1 LINSVARRYI
11 KVPIVGSMDPFST
24 ATAAVGVISLCEK
37 VISQCRI
44 VLRGGKSIEA
54 ELNALIDELENLRS
68 LMTSI
73 HESCTASEFKL
84 SSRGEKR
91 AERVHELMRPA
102 IKHYE
107 ELVKRLHIIVFK
119 ISGADHDT
127 HPPTEQI
134 SESRIDV
141 QASGRFDRIVK
152 AWRKEEQRG
161 EMADVRLRIVQHQNI
176 IQVQLTALGLIYS
189 QDTLS
194 NISRVAEDVQTCL
207 NLHNQVTAV
216 LSNPF
221 TRDFYAENPVPED
234 ILNSVKTNIHFYIPS
249 SVVTFFKGRQGLL
262 EELKTEFTKPT
273 GTVQKRFVIYGLP
286 GSGKTQFCCKFAQ
299 DLRALFWGIFFIDA
313 SSRAYAESSLCD
325 IAVLA
330 GGNVAPTKEA
340 AKHFLANVG
349 MPWLLIIDNADDEEL
364 DVEDYFPHGERGCI
378 LITTRDRDRRH
389 LGTIGSKFYSFER
402 LADTEAEELLL
413 ETAEEHQPYKE
424 EATRAAKLISK
435 ELHCLPLALVLA
447 GKAIRTQA
455 ASWTGYM
462 DYYQRNRQNLARRAI
477 ESKQSVGMHDRERR
491 TCVYVNFEPLIAEME
506 YSIHQAARDAFELM
520 QFFAFLHH
528 RNIRRDILIKAVK
541 NPRIEANASEA
552 EEEDQA
558 MSPFSRS
565 IEDWWNIPKQQL
577 KRFFE
582 AILSN
587 PRYSWLFVRPA
598 TVIPAILRNDAL
610 LDNEV
615 DLDRLNRAL
624 FHLQKYSFISPGEEM
639 DTYTVHPLIHEWMRI
654 RLDSSAR
661 EAIWCEA
668 AASALAQCIVLGAS
682 ALGPERVFMRNSQH
696 FVSRE
701 LQPHIRHVRQCQQH
715 LYERIQKA
723 QLENR
728 RRFFAYPVSDQSS
741 LTASEAVRL
750 ARFSIIHFQC
760 GDWHIA
766 RELQE
771 QVRAFV
777 VRMWGNDHPAFH
789 RITAALAAT
798 YYLLDMFGNSVRMMR
813 DIVASSIRM
822 YGDDHPRTL
831 KSIGFLAQLLCYNGR
846 ITESLQLHKK
856 AWETFRSLE
865 SHGPGHKDT
874 LIALRQL
881 GAVQA
886 RFFRYDE
893 SAQLCEQALEGL
905 SRCND
910 VENEILFTKADIAVA
925 ISQAKR
931 NFDRARALMEEVLER
946 RKAIWGDEHPYTVFA
961 ELNFGRVE
969 HDAGDY
975 HAAEARLRR
984 ILLIGIRSVDK
995 THSSVVLAER
1005 FLAQSLVG
1013 LKRFVEAEE
1022 LYKKILLDHVE
1033 GGRQK
1038 CSFSHVQRILAL
1050 WFLAEC
1056 YDESGRFADAK
1067 EVAEELLDSLAKI
1080 GEADYGL
1087 KHPLHTQVVNKL
1099 EEIKGKIDQ
1108 EMMDKGCKY
1117 KEGSRVEKH

>member
-1 LINSVARRYI
+1 L
-11 KVPIVGSMDPFST
+11 GGMDLFST
-24 ATAAVGVISLCEK
+24 ATAAIGVISLCEK
-37 VISQCRI
+37 VISQCRV
-44 VLRGGKSIEA
+44 VLRGAKSIEA

-73 HESCTASEFKL
+73 HESCTTSEFKL

-91 AERVHELMRPA
+91 AARVHELIRPT

-107 ELVKRLHIIVFK
+107 ELVKRLHKIVFQ
-119 ISGADHDT
+119 ISGVNHDT
-127 HPPTEQI
+127 NLPTEPI

-152 AWRKEEQRG
+152 AWRKEKQRG

-176 IQVQLTALGLIYS
+176 IQVQLTALGLIHS

-194 NISRVAEDVQTCL
+194 NISRVAEDVHTCL
-207 NLHNQVTAV
+207 NLHNQVIAV

-221 TRDFYAENPVPED
+221 TRDFYAKNPVPED

-313 SSRAYAESSLCD
+313 SSRANAESSLCD
-325 IAVLA
+325 IAVL
-330 GGNVAPTKEA
+330 GNVAPTKEA

-349 MPWLLIIDNADDEEL
+349 MPWLLIIDNADDEDL

-378 LITTRDRDRRH
+378 LITTRDRDKRH
-389 LGTIGSKFYSFER
+389 LGTIGLKFYSFER

-455 ASWTGYM
+455 ASWTGYLN
-462 DYYQRNRQNLARRAI
+462 YYQRNRQNLARRAI
-477 ESKQSVGMHDRERR
+477 ESRRSVGKHDRERR
-491 TCVYVNFEPLIAEME
+491 TCVYVNFEPLLAGME
-506 YSIHQAARDAFELM
+506 YSIDPAARDAFELM

-528 RNIRRDILIKAVK
+528 RNIRRDILVKAVK
-541 NPRIEANASEA
+541 NPRIEANASQA

-558 MSPFSRS
+558 KSPFSRS
-565 IEDWWNIPKQQL
+565 IEGWRNIPKQQL
-577 KRFFE
+577 TRLVE
-582 AILSN
+582 AILSS
-587 PRYSWLFVRPA
+587 PRYSWLFVRPT
-598 TVIPAILRNDAL
+598 TVLPAILRNDAL
-610 LDNEV
+610 LDDEV

-624 FHLQKYSFISPGEEM
+624 FHLQRHSFISPGEEM

-668 AASALAQCIVLGAS
+668 AASALAQCIVLDAN
-682 ALGPERVFMRNSQH
+682 ALSPERVAMRNSRH
-696 FVSRE
+696 FVARE
-701 LQPHIRHVRQCQQH
+701 LLPHIRHVRQCQQH
-715 LYERIQKA
+715 LYERFQKA

-728 RRFFAYPVSDQSS
+728 RRFFAYPVSNQSS

-750 ARFSIIHFQC
+750 AKFSIIYFQC

-777 VRMWGNDHPAFH
+777 VRMRGNDHPAFH

-798 YYLLDMFGNSVRMMR
+798 YYLLDMFGNSVHMMR

-831 KSIGFLAQLLCYNGR
+831 KSIDSLAQFLCYSGR
-846 ITESLQLHKK
+846 LTESLQLHKK
-856 AWETFRSLE
+856 AWEGFRSLE

-874 LIALRQL
+874 LLALRHL

-893 SAQLCEQALEGL
+893 SAELCEKALEGL

-910 VENEILFTKADIAVA
+910 VEDEILFTKEDIAVA
-925 ISQAKR
+925 LSQAKR

-946 RKAIWGDEHPYTVFA
+946 RKAIWGDEHPYTLFA

-969 HDAGDY
+969 HGAGDY
-975 HAAEARLRR
+975 HAAEKRLRR
-984 ILLIGIRSVDK
+984 IIPIGIRSVGK
-995 THSSVVLAER
+995 THNGVVLAEM
-1005 FLAQSLVG
+1005 FLARSLVG

-1022 LYKKILLDHVE
+1022 LYQKVLVDHVE

-1038 CSFSHVQRILAL
+1038 GSNDHVQRILAL
-1050 WFLAEC
+1050 WFLVEC
-1056 YDESGRFADAK
+1056 YDESGKFADAK

-1080 GEADYGL
+1080 GDAGYGL

-1108 EMMDKGCKY
+1108 GMKDKG
-1117 KEGSRVEKH
+1117 